1 VRRPAAFDGRRCGG
15 TAVPELPNCRTLL
28 NRFACPTLA
37 TRSFMLEARIHVTLK
52 KSVLD
57 PQGETVKSGLASLG
71 FRTVEDCRV
80 GKFMVLRLNET
91 DPTAAKAKV
100 DEMCRKLLA
109 NPVSE
114 EYVFQI
120 DEVAG

>member
-1 VRRPAAFDGRRCGG
+1 
-15 TAVPELPNCRTLL
+15 
-28 NRFACPTLA
+28 
-37 TRSFMLEARIHVTLK
+37 MIEARIHVTLK

-57 PQGETVKSGLASLG
+57 PQGDTVKSGLASLG
-71 FRTVEDCRV
+71 FSTVHDCRI

-91 DPTAAKAKV
+91 DATTAKAKV

-109 NPVSE
+109 NPVIE

-120 DEVAG
+120 SEVAG

>member
-1 VRRPAAFDGRRCGG
+1 
-15 TAVPELPNCRTLL
+15 
-28 NRFACPTLA
+28 
-37 TRSFMLEARIHVTLK
+37 MIEARIHVTLK

-57 PQGETVKSGLASLG
+57 PQGDTVKSGLASLG
-71 FRTVEDCRV
+71 FSTVHDCRI

-91 DPTAAKAKV
+91 DATVAKAKV

-109 NPVSE
+109 NPVIE

-120 DEVAG
+120 SEVAG

>member
-1 VRRPAAFDGRRCGG
+1 
-15 TAVPELPNCRTLL
+15 
-28 NRFACPTLA
+28 
-37 TRSFMLEARIHVTLK
+37 MIEARIHVTLK

-57 PQGETVKSGLASLG
+57 PQGDTVKSGLASLG
-71 FRTVEDCRV
+71 FSTVHDCRI

-91 DPTAAKAKV
+91 DATAAKV

-109 NPVSE
+109 NPVIE

-120 DEVAG
+120 SEVAG

>member
-1 VRRPAAFDGRRCGG
+1 MF
-15 TAVPELPNCRTLL
+15 
-28 NRFACPTLA
+28 
-37 TRSFMLEARIHVTLK
+37 EARIHVTLK

-57 PQGETVKSGLASLG
+57 PQGDTVKSGLASLG
-71 FRTVEDCRV
+71 FSTVHACRI

-91 DPTAAKAKV
+91 DATVAKAKV

-109 NPVSE
+109 NPVIE

-120 DEVAG
+120 SEVAG